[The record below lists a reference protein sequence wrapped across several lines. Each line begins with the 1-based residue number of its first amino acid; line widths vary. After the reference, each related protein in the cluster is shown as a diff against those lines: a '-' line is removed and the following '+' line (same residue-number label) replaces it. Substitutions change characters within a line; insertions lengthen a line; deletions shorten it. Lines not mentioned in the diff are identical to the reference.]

1 MSNYQEFYHQISRP
15 FKRSKKAGFVLR
27 TLNQAITRLMY
38 VSYPFFL
45 ILSAWQKGINWTWF
59 LYVLVPAGGLLL
71 VSLLRRLIARPR
83 PYEIEGVEALI
94 SRKGKGDSM
103 PSKHVFSSALI
114 SLTIF
119 NLYPVW
125 GVVYLIL
132 TMILAKCR
140 VVSGVHYPSDVLVS
154 LILAYFMALL
164 Y

>member
-1 MSNYQEFYHQISRP
+1 MSNYQEFYRRISRP
-15 FKRSKKAGFVLR
+15 FRHSQRACAVLR
-27 TLNQAITRLMY
+27 TLNQTITRLMY

-71 VSLLRRLIARPR
+71 VSLLRWLIARPR
-83 PYEIEGVEALI
+83 PYEIEGIEALI
-94 SRKGKGDSM
+94 SRKGKRDSM

-119 NLYPVW
+119 SLYPIW
-125 GVVYLIL
+125 GMVYLVL
-132 TMILAKCR
+132 TVLLAKCR

-154 LILAYFMALL
+154 LILAYFMTLL